1 MGLGEFVRKQF
12 IDVIQW
18 TEVDDSVL
26 AYRFPMRDMEIQM
39 GAQLTVRETQAAVF
53 VNEGRI
59 AYVFGPGRHRLD
71 TENLPLL
78 TNLRHWDKL
87 FESPFKSDVYF
98 FSTRL
103 RLNQRWGTQTP
114 VTVRDAEFGVA
125 RIRAYGTYAYRI
137 ADPVRFH
144 TEISGTQEVYAV
156 QDLEGQ
162 LRNLAVTRMS
172 DTLASSGISFLD
184 LAANQVALGEKIA
197 ARFAADIAE
206 FGLALDGFVVES
218 LSLPD
223 ELQQRLDERIG
234 MGIVGDPG
242 RYAQYQAAR
251 SIPIAAANSGGAAG
265 IGAGLGVGMGMGQM
279 MTEALRPAGAAQQPV
294 AAAPI
299 APTQACTACR
309 TPLTP
314 EANFCPEC
322 GAKTPAAS

>member
-1 MGLGEFVRKQF
+1 MGLGEFIRKQF
-12 IDVIQW
+12 VDVIQW

-59 AYVFGPGRHRLD
+59 ADVFGPGRHRLD
-71 TENLPLL
+71 TENLPVL
-78 TNLRHWDKL
+78 TNLAHWDKF

-103 RLNQRWGTQTP
+103 RIDQRWGTQTP
-114 VTVRDAEFGVA
+114 VTVRDAEFGIA

-144 TEISGTQEVYAV
+144 TEISGTREVYAM
-156 QDLEGQ
+156 QDLDAQ
-162 LRNLAVTRMS
+162 LRNLAITRMS
-172 DTLASSGISFLD
+172 DTLANSGIAFLD
-184 LAANQVALGEKIA
+184 LAANQVALGEQIA
-197 ARFAADIAE
+197 SRLAADIAE
-206 FGLALDGFVVES
+206 FGLALEGFVVES

-251 SIPIAAANSGGAAG
+251 SIPIAAANAGGAAG
-265 IGAGLGVGMGMGQM
+265 IGAGLGVGMAMGQT
-279 MTEALRPAGAAQQPV
+279 MTDALRPPS
-294 AAAPI
+294 APAP
-299 APTQACTACR
+299 APTALACASCR
-309 TPLTP
+309 TPLT
-314 EANFCPEC
+314 AAARFCPEC
-322 GAKTPAAS
+322 GTRQPEAR

>member
-1 MGLGEFVRKQF
+1 MGLGEFIRKQF
-12 IDVIQW
+12 VDVIQW

-59 AYVFGPGRHRLD
+59 ADVFGPGRHRLD
-71 TENLPLL
+71 TENLPVL
-78 TNLRHWDKL
+78 TNLAHWDKF

-103 RLNQRWGTQTP
+103 RIDQRWGTQTP
-114 VTVRDAEFGVA
+114 VTVRDAEFGIA

-144 TEISGTQEVYAV
+144 TEISGTREVYAM
-156 QDLEGQ
+156 QDLDAQ
-162 LRNLAVTRMS
+162 LRNLAITRMS
-172 DTLASSGISFLD
+172 DTLANSGIAFLD
-184 LAANQVALGEKIA
+184 LAANQVALGEQIA
-197 ARFAADIAE
+197 SRLAADIAE
-206 FGLALDGFVVES
+206 FGLALEGFVVES

-251 SIPIAAANSGGAAG
+251 SIPIAAANAGGAAG
-265 IGAGLGVGMGMGQM
+265 IGAGLGVGMAMGQT
-279 MTEALRPAGAAQQPV
+279 MTDALRPPSTP
-294 AAAPI
+294 AP
-299 APTQACTACR
+299 APTALACASCR
-309 TPLTP
+309 TPLT
-314 EANFCPEC
+314 AAARFCPEC
-322 GAKTPAAS
+322 GTRQPEAR